1 MVAER
6 LLVLAVIA
14 GALTVVWLGLRW
26 RSARYRR
33 PEARDVLTQLAVRR
47 GPAVL
52 AFTTPECVPCR
63 TMQRPA
69 LEELQ
74 RRYPGRFEVREIDA
88 TVTPELAERF
98 GLMTVPSTVLID
110 PHGRVL
116 AINHGLARW
125 PKLAG
130 QLSLNGRRPRPPAG
144 QSERSAVPR
153 EARHR

>member
-6 LLVLAVIA
+6 LLVLTLVAA
-14 GALTVVWLGLRW
+14 ALAVVWLGLRW

-33 PEARDVLTQLAVRR
+33 PDAGDVLAQLAVRR
-47 GPAVL
+47 PPLVL

-74 RRYPGRFEVREIDA
+74 RRYPGRFELREVDA
-88 TVTPELAERF
+88 TVAPELAERF
-98 GLMTVPSTVLID
+98 GLMTVPSTVVID
-110 PHGRVL
+110 VRGRVR

-130 QLSLNGRRPRPPAG
+130 QLNLNGKA
-144 QSERSAVPR
+144 
-153 EARHR
+153 

>member
-1 MVAER
+1 MGAER
-6 LLVLAVIA
+6 LVVLAFVAA
-14 GALTVVWLGLRW
+14 GLALVWLGLRW
-26 RSARYRR
+26 RAARYRR
-33 PEARDVLTQLAVRR
+33 PNARDLLTRLAVSR
-47 GPAVL
+47 PPLVL

-74 RRYPGRFEVREIDA
+74 RRYPGRFEAREVDA
-88 TVTPELAERF
+88 SVTPELAERF

-110 PHGRVL
+110 GRGRVL

-130 QLSLNGRRPRPPAG
+130 QLSLNGTR
-144 QSERSAVPR
+144 
-153 EARHR
+153 

>member
-1 MVAER
+1 MAAER
-6 LLVLAVIA
+6 LLVLALVAA
-14 GALTVVWLGLRW
+14 GLALVWLALRW

-33 PEARDVLTQLAVRR
+33 PNARDLLTHLAVRR
-47 GPAVL
+47 PPLVL

-74 RRYPGRFEVREIDA
+74 RRYPGRLEVREVDA
-88 TVTPELAERF
+88 TVTPEIAERF

-110 PHGRVL
+110 GRGRVL

-130 QLSLNGRRPRPPAG
+130 QLSLNGRR
-144 QSERSAVPR
+144 
-153 EARHR
+153 

>member
-1 MVAER
+1 VVGDRVA
-6 LLVLAVIA
+6 VLAAVA
-14 GALTVVWLGLRW
+14 VALAVVWLALRW

-33 PEARDVLTQLAVRR
+33 PSARDVLARLEVTRPPV
-47 GPAVL
+47 VL

-69 LEELQ
+69 IEELQ
-74 RRYPGRFEVREIDA
+74 RRYPGRFEVREVDA

-110 PHGRVL
+110 GRGRVL
-116 AINHGLARW
+116 AINHGFARW

-130 QLSLNGRRPRPPAG
+130 QLSLNGRP
-144 QSERSAVPR
+144 
-153 EARHR
+153 

>member
-6 LLVLAVIA
+6 LLLLSLMAAGLA
-14 GALTVVWLGLRW
+14 LMWLGLRW
-26 RSARYRR
+26 RTAHYRR
-33 PEARDVLTQLAVRR
+33 SNARDLLTHLAVSR
-47 GPAVL
+47 PPLVL

-74 RRYPGRFEVREIDA
+74 RRYPGRFEVREVDA

-110 PHGRVL
+110 GRGRVL

-125 PKLAG
+125 PKLVG
-130 QLSLNGRRPRPPAG
+130 QLSLNGRRER
-144 QSERSAVPR
+144 RSA
-153 EARHR
+153 

>member
-6 LLVLAVIA
+6 LLVLGLVAA
-14 GALTVVWLGLRW
+14 ALALVWLALRW

-33 PEARDVLTQLAVRR
+33 PNARDVLTRLAVRR
-47 GPAVL
+47 PPVVL

-69 LEELQ
+69 LEELR
-74 RRYPGRFEVREIDA
+74 RRYPERFELREVDA
-88 TVTPELAERF
+88 TVMPELAERF
-98 GLMTVPSTVLID
+98 GLMTVPSTVVID
-110 PHGRVL
+110 GRGRVL

-130 QLSLNGRRPRPPAG
+130 QLSLNGRR
-144 QSERSAVPR
+144 
-153 EARHR
+153 

>member
-6 LLVLAVIA
+6 LLVLGLVAA
-14 GALTVVWLGLRW
+14 ALTLVWLALRW

-33 PEARDVLTQLAVRR
+33 PNARDVLTRLAVSR
-47 GPAVL
+47 PPVVL

-69 LEELQ
+69 LEELR
-74 RRYPGRFEVREIDA
+74 RRYPERFELREVDA
-88 TVTPELAERF
+88 TVMPELAERF
-98 GLMTVPSTVLID
+98 GLMTVPSTVVID
-110 PHGRVL
+110 GRGRVL

-130 QLSLNGRRPRPPAG
+130 QLSLNGRR
-144 QSERSAVPR
+144 
-153 EARHR
+153 

>member
-6 LLVLAVIA
+6 LLVLALA
-14 GALTVVWLGLRW
+14 AAALAVVWFSLRW

-33 PEARDVLTQLAVRR
+33 PDAGDVLAQLAVRH
-47 GPAVL
+47 PPLVL

-74 RRYPGRFEVREIDA
+74 RRYPGRFELREVDA
-88 TVTPELAERF
+88 TVAPELAERF
-98 GLMTVPSTVLID
+98 GLMTVPSTVVID
-110 PHGRVL
+110 ARGRVR

-130 QLSLNGRRPRPPAG
+130 QLYLNGRR
-144 QSERSAVPR
+144 
-153 EARHR
+153 

>member
-1 MVAER
+1 VVADR
-6 LLVLAVIA
+6 IAALAAVAAGLAIVWLVL
-14 GALTVVWLGLRW
+14 RS

-33 PEARDVLTQLAVRR
+33 PNARDLLARLSVTR
-47 GPAVL
+47 PPVVL

-69 LEELQ
+69 IEELQ
-74 RRYPGRFEVREIDA
+74 RRYPGRFEVREVDA
-88 TVTPELAERF
+88 TVTPDLAERF

-110 PHGRVL
+110 DRGRVL

-130 QLSLNGRRPRPPAG
+130 QLSLNG
-144 QSERSAVPR
+144 S
-153 EARHR
+153 